1 LAEDAEDE
9 NHNVV
14 LKAGEMINKSALSL
28 LESSNV
34 SMVRVR
40 SPLTCHCVS

>member
-14 LKAGEMINKSALSL
+14 LKAGEMITKSALSL